1 MESMWADLVPLAIGI
16 AISPI
21 PIIATILVLLSPK
34 AKTLAPLFLI
44 GWILGIVF
52 AVTVFMLLRTLI
64 PSTSDADANSL
75 LSVVRIVVGIS
86 FGLLAVRE
94 WKLRPKPGEEAKMPG
109 WMAALDQLKPA
120 AAVGLAFALA
130 AINPKNMLLAA
141 NAGLIIAGV
150 ANPITAVIGFTAV
163 AIVSVAVPVIA
174 FLLLGKR
181 IDRQLEMIRGWLVLN
196 GSKIMVLILLVLAI
210 DSTVKG
216 ISAFL

>member
-1 MESMWADLVPLAIGI
+1 MESIWADLVPLAIGI

-21 PIIATILVLLSPK
+21 PIIATVLVLLSPK

-52 AVTVFMLLRTLI
+52 AVTIFMFLRTLI
-64 PSTSDADANSL
+64 QSTSDADANSL
-75 LSVVRIVVGIS
+75 VSVVRIVVGIS
-86 FGLLAVRE
+86 FGLLAIRE
-94 WKLRPKPGEEAKMPG
+94 WRLRTKPGEEAKMPG
-109 WMAALDQLKPA
+109 WMAVLDQLKPA

>member
-1 MESMWADLVPLAIGI
+1 MDAMWADLVPLAIGI

-34 AKTLAPLFLI
+34 AKTLAPLFLV

-52 AVTVFMLLRTLI
+52 AVILFMLLRTLI

-75 LSVVRIVVGIS
+75 ISVVRIVVGLS
-86 FGLLAVRE
+86 FGFLAFRE
-94 WKLRPKPGEEAKMPG
+94 WKSRPKPGEEAAMPG

-141 NAGLIIAGV
+141 NAGLVIADV
-150 ANPITAVIGFTAV
+150 TTPITAVLGFTAI
-163 AIVSVAVPVIA
+163 AMLSVAVPVIA

-181 IDRQLEMIRGWLVLN
+181 IEHQLETVRGWLVSN
-196 GSKIMVLILLVLAI
+196 SSMIMVLILLLLAI
-210 DSTVKG
+210 DVLVKG
-216 ISAFL
+216 ISAFI

>member
-1 MESMWADLVPLAIGI
+1 MEAMWADLLPLAIGI

-52 AVTVFMLLRTLI
+52 AVTIFIFLRTLI
-64 PSTSDADANSL
+64 PSTSSADANSL
-75 LSVVRIVVGIS
+75 ISVIRIVVGIS
-86 FGLLAVRE
+86 FGFLAFRE
-94 WKLRPKPGEEAKMPG
+94 WKSRPKTGEVAKLPG
-109 WMAALDQLKPA
+109 WMAALDQLRPA

-141 NAGLIIAGV
+141 NAGLVIADV
-150 ANPITAVIGFTAV
+150 ATPITAMLGFTAV

-181 IDRQLEMIRGWLVLN
+181 INRQLEMIRGWLVSN
-196 GSKIMVLILLVLAI
+196 SSMIMMLILLILAI
-210 DSTVKG
+210 DVTVKG
-216 ISAFL
+216 VSAFI